1 MKDINLKREV
11 DSQMKKDGKTVIRY
25 RPMSMYVEDYLP
37 KQKEKIAGFGG
48 KIRFLYHRRR

>member
-11 DSQMKKDGKTVIRY
+11 DSQMKKDGKIVIRY

-37 KQKEKIAGFGG
+37 KQKENKNKKRG
-48 KIRFLYHRRR
+48 KRK

>member
-11 DSQMKKDGKTVIRY
+11 DSQMKKDGKTIIKY

-37 KQKEKIAGFGG
+37 KQKESKNKKRG
-48 KIRFLYHRRR
+48 KRK